1 MLFRRELGCDDRGD
15 SPLHQ
20 FLGGLGEIK
29 AALIDGGINF
39 RTACDDAETLGA
51 AVAHYVI
58 DDSFQRLRSMHDDE
72 DGDDDRQ

>member
-1 MLFRRELGCDDRGD
+1 MNSDVMTGVIRHFT
-15 SPLHQ
+15 S
-20 FLGGLGEIK
+20 FSAAVGEIK